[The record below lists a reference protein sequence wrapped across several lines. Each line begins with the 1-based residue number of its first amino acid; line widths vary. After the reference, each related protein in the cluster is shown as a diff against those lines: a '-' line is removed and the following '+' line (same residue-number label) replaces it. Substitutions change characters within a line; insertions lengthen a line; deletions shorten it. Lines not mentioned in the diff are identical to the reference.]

1 MVALIAEGRQADG
14 HAAPFS
20 PVNMV
25 ARRASRAAGPP
36 DSSYRRL
43 AEHAPGVLWAA
54 ATTGEWLYVNPA
66 WTRLT
71 GQSADA
77 ALGWGWLD
85 RVPADQRDRV
95 GAAVAQGAAEGVSFD
110 MVHGLIAA
118 DGRQLDAHTRAHPSL
133 EANRQFV
140 GFSGTCLPLREAAAA
155 SLPADDG
162 IDGRQLLDLLP
173 QACVAYDASLRYL
186 YANRAAGEL
195 FGIEPA
201 VFPGKTARELGVAP
215 YIASAHEQAVADA
228 LATGT
233 PQVFDYR
240 IDTGSSTRHFRVRV
254 VADRDGR
261 RAVASTTD
269 ATAWVRGQ
277 VELDTLLLREQ
288 AARTQAETAVG
299 IRDQFLSM
307 VSHELRSPLNGIQSW
322 AHVLESRVDAG
333 VPTVARALAGIRT
346 GVQQQVRLIDE
357 LLDATHAMTGRLRL
371 SMALEAL
378 APIVERAIAGA
389 APKAAGRN
397 VRLRAEL
404 PPGEILVWGSAER
417 IEQMVGHL
425 LTNAIKFSR
434 EDGQVSVRV
443 EAVQTDARIA
453 VGDTGKGIAADVMP
467 YLFDPFRQF
476 DAFRARRP
484 DGLGLG
490 LTLVRHL
497 AELQGGR
504 VAAQS
509 AGEGQGAV
517 FSIYLPLAGEGGA
530 PAPAERREADGT
542 PAGTLGDVRILLVE
556 EHAEARGALAESL
569 RQSGGAVVA
578 CDSGASALEHLRR
591 TEPGQL
597 PHVIVSDMTLPGMDG
612 SDTLARIR
620 ELERAAPDRFP
631 MPTPAVALTS
641 ASRCE
646 DRIGALAAGFQVYLA
661 KPVEF
666 PQLVGLIQSL
676 ARRCGPASSPG

>member
-1 MVALIAEGRQADG
+1 MVPLIAQDKEADE

-20 PVNMV
+20 RLNMV
-25 ARRASRAAGPP
+25 ARRVSQAAAPS

-43 AEHAPGVLWAA
+43 AEHAPGVLWSASA
-54 ATTGEWLYVNPA
+54 TGEWLYVNPA

-71 GQSADA
+71 GQPAEQ
-77 ALGWGWLD
+77 ALGWGWLAC
-85 RVPADQRDRV
+85 VPADQRDRV
-95 GAAVAQGAAEGVSFD
+95 RAAVVKGAADAAPFEV
-110 MVHGLIAA
+110 VHGLATVG
-118 DGRQLDAHTRAHPSL
+118 GRQVDAHTQAHPSL
-133 EANRQFV
+133 QANQQFV
-140 GFSGTCLPLREAAAA
+140 GFSGTCLPLRESAAAR
-155 SLPADDG
+155 LPADDEP
-162 IDGRQLLDLLP
+162 DGRQLLDLLP
-173 QACVAYDASLRYL
+173 HAVVAYDSSLRYL

-201 VFPGKTARELGVAP
+201 VFAGKTARELGVAP
-215 YIASAHEQAVADA
+215 YIAAAYEQAVADA
-228 LATGT
+228 LAARA
-233 PQVFDYR
+233 PQSFDYR

-254 VADRDGR
+254 VADGEGR
-261 RAVASTTD
+261 RAVASTFD
-269 ATAWVRGQ
+269 VSAWVRVQ
-277 VELDTLLLREQ
+277 VEQDTLLLREQ
-288 AARTQAETAVG
+288 AARTQAETAIG

-357 LLDATHAMTGRLRL
+357 LLDATHAMTGRLQL
-371 SMALEAL
+371 SMAMEAL
-378 APIVERAIAGA
+378 APIVERAIARA
-389 APKAAGRN
+389 APKAAERK
-397 VRLRAEL
+397 VSLRAEL
-404 PPGEILVWGSAER
+404 PPGDVRVWGSAER

-425 LTNAIKFSR
+425 LGNAIKFSQP
-434 EDGQVSVRV
+434 DSQVSVRI
-443 EAVQTDARIA
+443 EAAQDEARIA

-467 YLFDPFRQF
+467 YLFDPFRQL

-509 AGEGQGAV
+509 AGDGQGAV
-517 FSIYLPLAGEGGA
+517 FSIYLPLAGEGQA
-530 PAPAERREADGT
+530 STPVARPEAAAV
-542 PAGTLGDVRILLVE
+542 PAGTLSDVRILLVE
-556 EHAEARGALAESL
+556 GHAEARGALAESL
-569 RQSGGAVVA
+569 QQAGGAVVA
-578 CDSGASALEHLRR
+578 CESGALALEHLRR
-591 TEPGQL
+591 AGAGEL

-620 ELERAAPDRFP
+620 ELERGAPERFP
-631 MPTPAVALTS
+631 LPTPAVALSS

-666 PQLVGLIQSL
+666 PQLVGLIQNL
-676 ARRCGPASSPG
+676 ARTASLERP

>member
-1 MVALIAEGRQADG
+1 MVPLTAEGKKTDE

-20 PVNMV
+20 RLNMV
-25 ARRASRAAGPP
+25 ARRVSQAAGPSGP
-36 DSSYRRL
+36 SYRIL
-43 AEHAPGVLWAA
+43 AEHAPGVLWSAS
-54 ATTGEWLYVNPA
+54 TTGEWVYVNPA

-71 GQSADA
+71 GQSAEA
-77 ALGWGWLD
+77 ALGWGWLAC
-85 RVPADQRDRV
+85 VPADQRERV
-95 GAAVAQGAAEGVSFD
+95 RAAVAKGAAEAAPFD
-110 MVHGLIAA
+110 VAHRVATA
-118 DGRQLDAHTRAHPSL
+118 DGRQVDAHTLAHPSL

-140 GFSGTCLPLREAAAA
+140 GFSGTCLPARESAAAR
-155 SLPADDG
+155 PPDGNQADE
-162 IDGRQLLDLLP
+162 GRLLDLLP
-173 QACVAYDASLRYL
+173 HALVAYDASLRYL

-201 VFPGKTARELGVAP
+201 AFVGKTARELGVAP
-215 YIASAHEQAVADA
+215 YIASAYEQAVADA
-228 LATGT
+228 LATGKAQT
-233 PQVFDYR
+233 FDYR

-254 VADRDGR
+254 VADGAGGR
-261 RAVASTTD
+261 ALVTTVD
-269 ATAWVRGQ
+269 VSAWVRAQ

-288 AARTQAETAVG
+288 AARTQAETAIGV
-299 IRDQFLSM
+299 RDQFLSM

-357 LLDATHAMTGRLRL
+357 LLDATHAMTGRLQL
-371 SMALEAL
+371 SMRLEAL
-378 APIVERAIAGA
+378 APIVERAVAQA
-389 APKAAGRN
+389 APKAAERN
-397 VRLRAEL
+397 VSLRAEL
-404 PPGEILVWGSAER
+404 PPGEVRVWGSAER

-425 LTNAIKFSR
+425 LDNAIKFSLP
-434 EDGQVSVRV
+434 DGQVSVRV
-443 EAVQTDARIA
+443 EATQTEARIA

-467 YLFDPFRQF
+467 YLFDPFRQL

-509 AGEGQGAV
+509 GGEGQGAL
-517 FSIYLPLAGEGGA
+517 FSIYLPLAGEGQA
-530 PAPAERREADGT
+530 PGPA
-542 PAGTLGDVRILLVE
+542 AGTGTRAASPATLNDVRILLVE
-556 EHAEARGALAESL
+556 GHAEARGELADSL
-569 RQSGGAVVA
+569 KQAGGEVVA
-578 CDSGASALEHLRR
+578 CESGGSALEYLRR
-591 TEPGQL
+591 ADSDGL

-620 ELERAAPDRFP
+620 ELERGAPDRFP
-631 MPTPAVALTS
+631 TPTPAVALTS

-666 PQLVGLIQSL
+666 PQLVGLINNL
-676 ARRCGPASSPG
+676 ARTAFLERR